1 MKKKN
6 VTLGLLVLFAV
17 LVMLPIKAEAGWQ
30 LENGQYYHY
39 NSAGMLSTNKKIGQ
53 YYVGKNGAR

>member
-53 YYVGKNGAR
+53 Y